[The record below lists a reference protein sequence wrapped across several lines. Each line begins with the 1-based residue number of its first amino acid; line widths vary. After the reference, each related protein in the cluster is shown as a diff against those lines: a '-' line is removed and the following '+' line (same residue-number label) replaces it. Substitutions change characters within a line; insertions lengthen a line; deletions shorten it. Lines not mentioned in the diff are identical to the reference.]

1 MPNYKRTKLA
11 CYSAY
16 FTMAA
21 IFGLPPVLLVPLHE
35 LYGISYTLLG
45 TLVLINFCT
54 QMAIDL
60 TFTLFGKRWR
70 VDRIMWLMPLI
81 TTVGLALFAL
91 LPVWFP
97 NQVYMG
103 LVIGTVIFS
112 VSSGLAEVV
121 LSPTIAAI
129 PSDNP
134 QRDMSTLHS
143 LYAFGVFTVVVA
155 STLFLKAFGNEN
167 WQILTLILAAW
178 PFVATLLFL
187 RAPMPDMPVAQTS
200 NRPNAT
206 KHRVV
211 GLALCF
217 GGIFFGSCAESA
229 MTSWVS
235 GFMETAL
242 GLDKALGDVLGL
254 AMFAI
259 LLGLT
264 RIAYAKFG
272 KKILPTLLV
281 GMMGASVCYLVVGLV
296 GNVAVSFIACILTG
310 VFTSML
316 WPGMLIA
323 MEENIENAGVVAFA
337 LMAAGG
343 DLGASVAPQMMGV
356 VIDTVAASPMTQTL
370 SQTTG
375 MSVDQ
380 IGMKAGMLTSAVF
393 PILGVVLLLILMRYF
408 KKKKEQA

>member
-16 FTMAA
+16 FTMAS

-35 LYGISYTLLG
+35 MYGISYTLLG
-45 TLVLINFCT
+45 TLVLVNFCT

-60 TFTLFGKRWR
+60 VFTLFGKRWR
-70 VDRIMWLMPLI
+70 IDRIMWLMPLI
-81 TTVGLALFAL
+81 TTLGLALFAL
-91 LPVWFP
+91 LPLWFS

-129 PSDNP
+129 PSENP
-134 QRDMSTLHS
+134 QRDMSLLHS
-143 LYAFGVFTVVVA
+143 LYAFGVFSVVVI
-155 STLFLKAFGNEN
+155 STLFLKIFGNEN
-167 WQILTLILAAW
+167 WQILTLFLASW
-178 PFVATLLFL
+178 PIVATLLFAC
-187 RAPMPDMPVAQTS
+187 APKPDISSSEPSARS
-200 NRPNAT
+200 CAT
-206 KHRVV
+206 KRRVI

-242 GLDKALGDVLGL
+242 GIDKALGDVLGL

-281 GMMGASVCYLVVGLV
+281 GMIGSAICYLVVGLV
-296 GNVAVSFIACILTG
+296 GNVAISFVACILTG
-310 VFTSML
+310 IFTSML

-323 MEENIENAGVVAFA
+323 MEENIEGAGVVAFA
-337 LMAAGG
+337 WMAAGG
-343 DLGASVAPQMMGV
+343 DLGASAAPQMMGV
-356 VIDTVAASPMTQTL
+356 VIDAVAASPAAQAL

-375 MSVDQ
+375 MTVDQ

-393 PILGVVLLLILMRYF
+393 PILGVIVLLILMRYF
-408 KKKKEQA
+408 KKNKEQA

>member
-16 FTMAA
+16 FTMAS

-35 LYGISYTLLG
+35 MYGISYTLLG
-45 TLVLINFCT
+45 TLVLVNFCT

-60 TFTLFGKRWR
+60 VFTLFGKRWR
-70 VDRIMWLMPLI
+70 IDRIMWLMPLI
-81 TTVGLALFAL
+81 TTLGLALFAL
-91 LPVWFP
+91 LPLWFP
-97 NQVYMG
+97 NQIYMG

-129 PSDNP
+129 PSENP
-134 QRDMSTLHS
+134 QRDMSLLHS
-143 LYAFGVFTVVVA
+143 LYAFGVFSVVVI
-155 STLFLKAFGNEN
+155 STLFLKIFGNEN
-167 WQILTLILAAW
+167 WQILTLFLASW
-178 PFVATLLFL
+178 PIVATLLFV
-187 RAPMPDMPVAQTS
+187 RAPMPDMPSSDTS
-200 NRPNAT
+200 ARSCAT
-206 KHRVV
+206 KRRVI

-242 GLDKALGDVLGL
+242 GIDKALGDVLGL

-272 KKILPTLLV
+272 KKILSTLLV
-281 GMMGASVCYLVVGLV
+281 GMIGSAICYLVVGLV
-296 GNVAVSFIACILTG
+296 GNVAISFVACILTG
-310 VFTSML
+310 IFTSML

-323 MEENIENAGVVAFA
+323 MEENIEGAGVVAFA

-356 VIDTVAASPMTQTL
+356 VIDTVAASPAAQAL

-375 MSVDQ
+375 MTVDQ

-393 PILGVVLLLILMRYF
+393 PILGSIVLIIIMRYF
-408 KKKKEQA
+408 KKNKEQA

>member
-1 MPNYKRTKLA
+1 MPKYKRTKLA

-16 FTMAA
+16 FTMASV
-21 IFGLPPVLLVPLHE
+21 FGLPPVLLAPLHE

-45 TLVLINFCT
+45 TLVLVNFCT

-60 TFTLFGKRWR
+60 VFTLFGKRWR

-81 TTVGLALFAL
+81 TTVGLVLYAL
-91 LPVWFP
+91 LPLWFP
-97 NQVYMG
+97 DHVYAG

-134 QRDMSTLHS
+134 QRDMSLLHS
-143 LYAFGVFTVVVA
+143 LYAFGVFTVVVV
-155 STLFLKAFGNEN
+155 STLFLKVFGNER

-178 PFVATLLFL
+178 PIIATLLFAK
-187 RAPMPDMPVAQTS
+187 APMPDLPTS
-200 NRPNAT
+200 PPSKRQRNT
-206 KHRVV
+206 KRRSI

-242 GLDKALGDVLGL
+242 GIDKALGDVLGL

-259 LLGLT
+259 LLGLS

-281 GMMGASVCYLVVGLV
+281 GMIGAVACYLTVGLI
-296 GNVAVSFIACILTG
+296 GNVAISFVACILTG

-323 MEENIENAGVVAFA
+323 MEENVEGAGVVAFA
-337 LMAAGG
+337 LMAVGG

-356 VIDTVAASPMTQTL
+356 VIDTVAASPIAQTL
-370 SQTTG
+370 SQSTG
-375 MSVDQ
+375 MTADQ
-380 IGMKAGMLTSAVF
+380 IGMKAGMLSCAVF
-393 PILGVVLLLILMRYF
+393 PILGVIVLLILMRYF
-408 KKKKEQA
+408 KKNKEQA